1 MILIDRSIPKSVA
14 TALKAV
20 REDVCWLDDYF
31 PHDTKDADWL
41 PVAGKNGWLVI
52 TRDKKIRTRP
62 GERRAILENNVGCF
76 CLIQKKD
83 PTRWQYLK
91 LLVMTLEKM
100 ERSFATTPR
109 PFIYGVDQSGKLS
122 LITPP
127 SPTSQA

>member
-1 MILIDRSIPKSVA
+1 MILIDRSVPQSVA

-20 REDVCWLDDYF
+20 RDDVRWLDDCF
-31 PHDTKDADWL
+31 PHNTKDTDWL

-52 TRDKKIRTRP
+52 TRAKKIRTRP
-62 GERRAILENNVGCF
+62 GERRASLENNVGCF
-76 CLIQKKD
+76 CLTQKKD

-91 LLVMTLEKM
+91 LLALTLEKM

-109 PFIYGVDQSGKLS
+109 PFIYGVDQSGKPR

-127 SPTSQA
+127 RPTNQG

>member
-1 MILIDRSIPKSVA
+1 MIFIDRSIPKNVA

-20 REDVCWLDDYF
+20 RDDVLWLEDHFL
-31 PHDTKDADWL
+31 HDTKDADWL

-62 GERRAILENNVGCF
+62 GELRAILENNVGCF
-76 CLIQKKD
+76 CLTQKKH

-91 LLVMTLEKM
+91 LLVLALDNM
-100 ERSFATTPR
+100 ERIFATAPR
-109 PFIYGVDQSGKLS
+109 PFIHGVDQLGKLS

-127 SPTSQA
+127 SPESQV